1 MAEGISKTLQ
11 DLGNFGTDAIR
22 NILGIRR
29 GFQQSAGNI
38 NRYITSQAPV
48 DPNFGPIGSSSSS
61 LSPAMKAA
69 ANAQYAEVN
78 RLGGQ
83 GALNAAM
90 QRGMSEG
97 PNQFGPNAPASVATP
112 GGPGGIGAPAVNP
125 IEALFAPMFQSLAQ
139 REQTANQRYEA
150 NREQVTNIYGQIT
163 GARAADIAT
172 TGEAFRRLSDAASAR
187 STAVNTSIDESEA
200 ARLRNNQAALESMGL
215 GALSTSQGDIAS
227 QGAAMA
233 KNTNQLNAENW
244 QGLLTAMGVN
254 AQDIARSDVTGFNY
268 RMGEDLGRLRGSREE
283 FLQGLE
289 QERMGLVGQQAQA
302 AFDFQ
307 QAQQSAA
314 AAANAA
320 AQRAAIDSADRESKQ
335 FAEALKAS
343 GPLISTVANLTRI
356 GALSSAEGANVMNVI
371 TEWSQNVPS
380 QGNQG
385 WKASTAATSILSAAG
400 ENLSEAERKA
410 ISAITSNMF
419 PQG

>member
-1 MAEGISKTLQ
+1 MQ
-11 DLGNFGTDAIR
+11 
-22 NILGIRR
+22 
-29 GFQQSAGNI
+29 
-38 NRYITSQAPV
+38 
-48 DPNFGPIGSSSSS
+48 
-61 LSPAMKAA
+61 AA
-69 ANAQYAEVN
+69 ADAQFAEIE

-97 PNQFGPNAPASVATP
+97 PNQFGPNAPAPTTP
-112 GGPGGIGAPAVNP
+112 TPRGMVGPSAPAVNP

-150 NREQVTNIYGQIT
+150 NKEQVTNIYGQIT
-163 GARAADIAT
+163 GARTADIAT

-268 RMGEDLGRLRGSREE
+268 RMGEDLGQLRGAREE

-289 QERMGLVGQQAQA
+289 QERTGLIGQQAQA

-307 QAQQSAA
+307 QQQQAA
-314 AAANAA
+314 AASAASAARSATNAA
-320 AQRAAIDSADRESKQ
+320 DRAAAERAQDLLDNAD
-335 FAEALKAS
+335 
-343 GPLISTVANLTRI
+343 PLTRATTRGI
-356 GALSSAEGANVMNVI
+356 ELGYTNFDPVKVQDAYNNWMINRG
-371 TEWSQNVPS
+371 TTP
-380 QGNQG
+380 
-385 WKASTAATSILSAAG
+385 TAAGRTSWDKGSAVADAIKFVGDQLSYDEKRA
-400 ENLSEAERKA
+400 LQDA
-410 ISAITSNMF
+410 IGNSY
-419 PQG
+419 

>member
-1 MAEGISKTLQ
+1 MAI
-11 DLGNFGTDAIR
+11 D
-22 NILGIRR
+22 
-29 GFQQSAGNI
+29 
-38 NRYITSQAPV
+38 YSQ
-48 DPNFGPIGSSSSS
+48 GGSSYAPYGTKAGTGQQNTI
-61 LSPAMKAA
+61 LADIFKPFTLKGYQERNKAA
-69 ANAQYAEVN
+69 AE
-78 RLGGQ
+78 
-83 GALNAAM
+83 AAK
-90 QRGMSEG
+90 
-97 PNQFGPNAPASVATP
+97 APATP
-112 GGPGGIGAPAVNP
+112 APISQAEINARLDGRGSSAPAPAAPSGPRQPAVNP

-150 NREQVTNIYGQIT
+150 NKEQVTNIYGQIT

-187 STAVNTSIDESEA
+187 SSAVNTSIDEAEA

-215 GALSTSQGDIAS
+215 GALSTAQGDIAS

-233 KNTNQLNAENW
+233 KNTNTLNAENW
-244 QGLLTAMGVN
+244 QGLLTAMGAN
-254 AQDIARSDVTGFNY
+254 AQDIARADVTGFNY

-289 QERMGLVGQQAQA
+289 QERAGLIGQQAQA
-302 AFDFQ
+302 TFDFQ
-307 QAQQSAA
+307 RAQQNAA

-320 AQRAAIDSADRESKQ
+320 AQRAAADAADKESKQ

-385 WKASTAATSILSAAG
+385 WKASTANNSILSAAG
-400 ENLSEAERKA
+400 GNLSEAERKA
-410 ISAITSNMF
+410 ILAITSNMF

>member
-1 MAEGISKTLQ
+1 MAEGISKTFADINKAAAGTIAGL
-11 DLGNFGTDAIR
+11 LGAIQGGR
-22 NILGIRR
+22 
-29 GFQQSAGNI
+29 QAAGNVG
-38 NRYITSQAPV
+38 RYFRSEAPAQ
-48 DPNFGPIGSSSSS
+48 GSTAM
-61 LSPAMKAA
+61 SPAMRAA
-69 ANAQYAEVN
+69 ADRQAAEVK

-83 GALNAAM
+83 AGLKAAM
-90 QRGMSEG
+90 AKGMKEAPTALSTPAPSGVAGTAG
-97 PNQFGPNAPASVATP
+97 PS
-112 GGPGGIGAPAVNP
+112 APAVNP

-150 NREQVTNIYGQIT
+150 NKEQVTNIYGQIT

-187 STAVNTSIDESEA
+187 SSAVNTSIDESEA

-215 GALSTSQGDIAS
+215 GALSTAQGDIAS

-244 QGLLTAMGVN
+244 QGLLTAMGAN
-254 AQDIARSDVTGFNY
+254 AQDIARADVTGFNY

-283 FLQGLE
+283 FQQNLE
-289 QERMGLVGQQAQA
+289 QERTGLIGQQAQA
-302 AFDFQ
+302 TFDFQ
-307 QAQQSAA
+307 RAQQNAA

-320 AQRAAIDSADRESKQ
+320 AQRAAQDSADAQSKQ

-343 GPLISTVANLTRI
+343 GPMLYTVSQLTQA
-356 GALSSAEGANVMNVI
+356 GALNAAQGANVMNII

-385 WKASTAATSILSAAG
+385 WKASTAANSILTAAG
-400 ENLSEAERKA
+400 ATISPAERQA
-410 ISAITSNMF
+410 IVAVTGQMF